1 VRIDSLPLFQEGPAV
16 ADSKNP
22 ASLDGS
28 PTVSALGLRWA
39 ALRGML
45 ASPLIEADEQ
55 RSLREELLRE
65 LQSIEQDFANLPAR
79 SAVEVVAKIDVVKTT
94 LRQGSFE
101 GQGWLADLLESV
113 QADLRQTARPAPARP
128 ERSPANLQRSFSS
141 RPETPAPEVDQPAV
155 A

>member
-1 VRIDSLPLFQEGPAV
+1 V

-28 PTVSALGLRWA
+28 PSVSALGLRWA

-55 RSLREELLRE
+55 RSLRDELLRE
-65 LQSIEQDFANLPAR
+65 LQAIEQDFANLPAR
-79 SAVEVVAKIDVVKTT
+79 NAVEVSAKIDVVKTT
-94 LRQGSFE
+94 LRQSAVE
-101 GQGWLADLLESV
+101 GQGWLADLLDSV
-113 QADLRQTARPAPARP
+113 QADLRQAGRPAATRP
-128 ERSPANLQRSFSS
+128 ERSPANLQRSFQPRS
-141 RPETPAPEVDQPAV
+141 ETPAAPDADQPAV